1 MIRPTGVR
9 VSGAALRRMLG
20 LPDGPPEHV
29 TGVTLDSRRV
39 RPGDLYAA
47 LPGFTTHGARFA
59 AMAQV
64 AGCGGHPHRSRRGPS

>member
-1 MIRPTGVR
+1 M
-9 VSGAALRRMLG
+9 
-20 LPDGPPEHV
+20 

-59 AMAQV
+59 AE
-64 AGCGGHPHRSRRGPS
+64 AGGRRGGHPHRPVRAPS